1 MPISLKPPR
10 SLPNI
15 LCVGEWRSL
24 VAHLVWDQRVASS
37 NLVSPTISSNFL
49 KTINKFT
56 AHVSVCVGYAC
67 TRRHEGG
74 KGLLDGIK
82 LVEKELG
89 ELR

>member
-1 MPISLKPPR
+1 
-10 SLPNI
+10 
-15 LCVGEWRSL
+15 
-24 VAHLVWDQRVASS
+24 
-37 NLVSPTISSNFL
+37 L